1 MVSTCHLVI
10 YFISPF
16 GRHQLQ

>member
-1 MVSTCHLVI
+1 VQTSVI

-16 GRHQLQ
+16 WGSNCKV